1 MILILLHAIVLD
13 IGPLN
18 AEGITMSVLMGPV
31 ATALTAISAATL
43 TIAIIDVFVTWQCTR

>member
-18 AEGITMSVLMGPV
+18 AEGITVSVLMGPA
-31 ATALTAISAATL
+31 ATELTAISAATL